1 MSRLRVAVAVLVAGV
16 VVQSGV
22 VGCATDGSGGEERV
36 VRYRPFFADNPEA
49 WHGTK
54 AVAGDGVS
62 WGGSGSG
69 GFGAGS
75 LLRTGG
81 DRPTGRVSV
90 RGSQQ
95 GGESGGAEAQGGSAA
110 AGSGEVEADVRL
122 VAGSVGQLFGLLLD
136 SLSRGEHGLIA
147 RDLVGRSTQEHYQSS
162 GQSARVFV
170 DELARNQREV
180 ARTLSRMPMAERT
193 PTVFMERVDAGR
205 HQVWVLRLTGL
216 AAKDLRFSRVWVEL
230 GRGEDAGTWRIV
242 AIR

>member
-1 MSRLRVAVAVLVAGV
+1 MLRLRVSIAALVAGFV
-16 VVQSGV
+16 VLYCV
-22 VGCATDGSGGEERV
+22 VGCASDGGGEERV

-62 WGGSGSG
+62 GGGSGSG

-75 LLRTGG
+75 LLRIGG

-90 RGSQQ
+90 RGAQH
-95 GGESGGAEAQGGSAA
+95 GGESGGADMQGGSAA

-147 RDLVGRSTQEHYQSS
+147 RDLVGRSTQEHYQ
-162 GQSARVFV
+162 R
-170 DELARNQREV
+170 
-180 ARTLSRMPMAERT
+180 
-193 PTVFMERVDAGR
+193 AGR
-205 HQVWVLRLTGL
+205 AHVCLLMVG
-216 AAKDLRFSRVWVEL
+216 AESA
-230 GRGEDAGTWRIV
+230 
-242 AIR
+242 

>member
-1 MSRLRVAVAVLVAGV
+1 MRDSVAALVAGFV
-16 VVQSGV
+16 VLLCV
-22 VGCATDGSGGEERV
+22 VGCASDGDGGEERV

-54 AVAGDGVS
+54 AVVGDGVS
-62 WGGSGSG
+62 GGGSGSG
-69 GFGAGS
+69 GFGAES
-75 LLRTGG
+75 LMRTGG

-90 RGSQQ
+90 RGAQQ
-95 GGESGGAEAQGGSAA
+95 GGESGGADVQGGSAA
-110 AGSGEVEADVRL
+110 AGSGAAEADVRL
-122 VAGSVGQLFGLLLD
+122 IAGSVGQLFGLLLD

-162 GQSARVFV
+162 GQSSRVFV
-170 DELARNQREV
+170 EELARNQREV

-216 AAKDLRFSRVWVEL
+216 AAKDLQYTRVWVEL
-230 GRGEDAGTWRIV
+230 GRGDEAGTWRIV

>member
-1 MSRLRVAVAVLVAGV
+1 M
-16 VVQSGV
+16 
-22 VGCATDGSGGEERV
+22 
-36 VRYRPFFADNPEA
+36 RYRPFFADNPEA

-54 AVAGDGVS
+54 AVVGDGVS
-62 WGGSGSG
+62 GGGSGSG
-69 GFGAGS
+69 GFGAES
-75 LLRTGG
+75 LMRTGG

-90 RGSQQ
+90 RGAQQ
-95 GGESGGAEAQGGSAA
+95 GGESGGADVQGGSAA
-110 AGSGEVEADVRL
+110 AGSGAAEADVRL
-122 VAGSVGQLFGLLLD
+122 IAGSVGQLFGLLLD

-162 GQSARVFV
+162 GQSSRVFV
-170 DELARNQREV
+170 EELARNQREV

-216 AAKDLRFSRVWVEL
+216 AAKDLQYTRVWVEL
-230 GRGEDAGTWRIV
+230 GRGDEAGTWRIV